1 MRSIAAKPNLSS
13 NRPRGARS
21 TDRRTKAAAWIA
33 APNTHKSVMT
43 AAQSPRAAADGLT
56 YLRECRPQD
65 GVLISDDGL
74 DPAIHMEHFRK
85 EIAMNQRSTDMT
97 TTDEFEFT
105 AGYGTAIIMR
115 RAGTASSA
123 HNEDW
128 RIAEDGSRMEQD
140 DFSVHAGIR
149 SRAVHR

>member
-1 MRSIAAKPNLSS
+1 MRSIAAKPSLSS

-21 TDRRTKAAAWIA
+21 TDRRNKAAAWIA
-33 APNTHKSVMT
+33 APNAHKSVMT
-43 AAQSPRAAADGLT
+43 GAQSPRAAADGLT
-56 YLRECRPQD
+56 LLRECCPQD
-65 GVLISDDGL
+65 GVLISDVGL
-74 DPAIHMEHFRK
+74 DPAIHTEPFRK

-97 TTDEFEFT
+97 STDEFEFT

-115 RAGTASSA
+115 RAARSA
-123 HNEDW
+123 RNEDW